1 MALVLKDR
9 VQETATANT
18 TVSFTMAGA
27 VTGFQSFS
35 TIGNTN
41 TTYYSATDGSG
52 NWETGVGTYSTTGP
66 TLTRTTILSSSNSGS
81 AVTFSGTVNVFVTY
95 PATKSVNLNE
105 SGYTQLDF
113 TNATLTSRNS
123 FQTSTANSTTGIYAL
138 PSGTSTAASWQAA
151 NNSDPTNA
159 SKVLIA
165 TNGTTDVQLVS
176 GINGTGTYLPLT
188 FFNGGVGRFV
198 MGTSGQ
204 FGVGPTATVSYGT
217 SGQVLSSGGAS
228 AAPTWASVVTSA
240 VAGTGISV
248 SGATGAVTITN
259 AGVTSVNSATGAVTV
274 SSIGASNSSQSWQ
287 AVTRALS
294 TTYTNST
301 SLAIQIAAVMTNGNA
316 STLTINGA
324 TASTQTGSGTAGGV
338 FYAIVPSG
346 HTYGIVSASNTIRS
360 WYELR

>member
-1 MALVLKDR
+1 MPLVLKDR

-41 TTYYSATDGSG
+41 TTFYSATDASG

-95 PATKSVNLNE
+95 PATRSVNLNE
-105 SGYTQLDF
+105 SGNILLDF

-123 FQTSTANSTTGIYAL
+123 FQTSTENSATGIYAL
-138 PSGTSTAASWQAA
+138 PSGTSTAASWQAT
-151 NNSDPTNA
+151 NNSNPTNA

-165 TNGTTDVQLVS
+165 TNGSTDVQLVS

-204 FGVGPTATVSYGT
+204 FGIGPTATVSYGT
-217 SGQVLSSGGAS
+217 SGQVLTSGGS
-228 AAPTWASVVTSA
+228 GAAPTWSTIGSA
-240 VAGTGISV
+240 VNTDATFNGIGSYTLAGFNTAPSSISGGTTYSGSSLRGWTMQERLDTDTAQTIQATARDTATKAGTWRAMS
-248 SGATGAVTITN
+248 TTN
-259 AGVTSVNSATGAVTV
+259 TS
-274 SSIGASNSSQSWQ
+274 INSSW
-287 AVTRALS
+287 
-294 TTYTNST
+294 
-301 SLAIQIAAVMTNGNA
+301 
-316 STLTINGA
+316 
-324 TASTQTGSGTAGGV
+324 TAGALFV
-338 FYAIVPSG
+338 RIS
-346 HTYGIVSASNTIRS
+346 
-360 WYELR
+360 